1 MTSLSDN
8 ESNTNYNAKDVA
20 VGKSLSK
27 FEFLDRLAVIE
38 GELKKNLNVRE
49 VKTTAEKKI
58 LVEELKRRVEIWSDN
73 IHIPFDLTC
82 PTTVCASYDH
92 LSCVSPHPEEVM
104 HLENQLNAALM
115 YLRGNEDDDC
125 SEVMSSESTIDTISD
140 PGAEEDKSLVMHDSE
155 VIFISK
161 NQVQSNTE
169 DPANIFTSTKESTPL
184 PDREAP
190 PNKVTMK
197 SSRRYKG
204 ILKNRTDNGNV
215 IRDGCFPSDTKRKNT
230 SSRVKTVRF
239 CNQSSVHLIDAK
251 LSLKD
256 RLAKARGLID
266 GARNSRQTL
275 VRATV

>member
-1 MTSLSDN
+1 MF
-8 ESNTNYNAKDVA
+8 
-20 VGKSLSK
+20 GKS
-27 FEFLDRLAVIE
+27 RL
-38 GELKKNLNVRE
+38 LRK
-49 VKTTAEKKI
+49 KKI

-190 PNKVTMK
+190 TNKVTMK

-204 ILKNRTDNGNV
+204 ILMNRTDNGNV
-215 IRDGCFPSDTKRKNT
+215 IRDGCFPSDAKRKNT